1 MDLYINQ
8 IIILVFQVLE
18 SLVIQN
24 EMENDGPNGA
34 WKGEIVVFKKIAF
47 QSNDSRVCT
56 NDSKCEKVDLICT
69 SGCTGSKFVSKIVV
83 DTAGAEDGGMETP
96 TRCMIGKSCTIVP
109 SK

>member
-1 MDLYINQ
+1 M
-8 IIILVFQVLE
+8 E

-24 EMENDGPNGA
+24 EIQNEPNGA

-47 QSNDSRVCT
+47 QSNDSRM
-56 NDSKCEKVDLICT
+56 EKVDIICT

-83 DTAGAEDGGMETP
+83 DTGGAGDGEMETP